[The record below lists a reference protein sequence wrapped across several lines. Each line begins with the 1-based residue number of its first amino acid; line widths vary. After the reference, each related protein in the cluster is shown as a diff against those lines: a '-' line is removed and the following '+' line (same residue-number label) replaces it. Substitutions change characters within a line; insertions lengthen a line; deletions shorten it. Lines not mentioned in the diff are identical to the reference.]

1 MVHKMHTRRLLFI
14 GLAVV
19 AAQRTATVQEVQP
32 SERDVTHAIWIN
44 GPAYSSKLDSS
55 ASASWPSFQS
65 SDATRTGTRCATFDH
80 KYTGYD
86 ENGRYCKAASS
97 ALDDDAHLLLHSGR
111 LGIVMDAGGLQ
122 AAVSSNS
129 RNLFPKLGAL
139 PATGTAREAYDALQ
153 ASDTSITLE
162 TTCGSETTNYVLGVS
177 GYDSFVQAGLVRQ
190 GHAVTQVT
198 LTGIEFQSAT
208 SGGVYG
214 PCESFV
220 SSQQSS
226 DDFAAAVGRR
236 LTHRASLHHCNQDYG
251 GASHPCPSSAYP
263 KCVGF
268 VQGSGWGKCWSEC
281 TAAGGHPNLWG
292 ELSVWGDSIAFELA
306 WDTDFDLGPGCSGAI
321 TVAIG
326 EYSNTTSLPM
336 SVSPPSPLAPPS
348 PPTPSHTLCN
358 TGLGWRRTRAPMA
371 TCAATPLATGT
382 LRAAARMR
390 RAVGVG
396 PPIQPWPAIPVAT
409 LSRATRRSCREGGF

>member
-1 MVHKMHTRRLLFI
+1 MLPL
-14 GLAVV
+14 LAV
-19 AAQRTATVQEVQP
+19 ASAQRTATVNEVQP
-32 SERDVTHAIWIN
+32 SDRDTVHTVWIN
-44 GPAYSSKLDSS
+44 GPAYSYKLSS
-55 ASASWPSFQS
+55 GMASSWPTFS
-65 SDATRTGTRCATFDH
+65 SSGATRSGSRCATLDT

-86 ENGRYCKAASS
+86 DEGNYCKSASK
-97 ALDDDAHLLLHSGR
+97 ALDDNAHLLLHSGR
-111 LGIVMDAGGLQ
+111 LGIVMDAGGLK
-122 AAVSSNS
+122 AAAGSSN
-129 RNLFPKLGAL
+129 RNLFPKLGVL
-139 PATGTAREAYDALQ
+139 GSTVPAREAYTALQ
-153 ASDTSITLE
+153 TTETSITLDV
-162 TTCGSETTNYVLGVS
+162 TCSSGTITYVLGAS
-177 GYDSFVQAGLVRQ
+177 GDDSYVQAGLVRQ
-190 GHAVTQVT
+190 GHTMTQVT